1 MTITET
7 DTDVATLIGETAA
20 TLLPA
25 DDAWTVRDDSGT
37 GEFPSAPSEAVGA
50 QIGDHVI
57 AIVVA
62 ADMSRRVQVGPPPAE
77 GLLDGLAPAIEAVAQ
92 VLGLGDPRELLPME
106 PQAVA
111 AGATEHSI
119 TCALLDGEEHLATIV
134 VTPPGPD
141 DDDDV
146 ETATFEP
153 IVSGGAAPA
162 TSGLDVLHDVEM
174 GVTVELGRTRMQLR
188 DILTVVPGSVIE
200 LDRAASAPVDVLV
213 NGTLIARGEVVVIDE
228 EFGIR
233 VTEIVGHD
241 QTISGEPQP

>member
-1 MTITET
+1 MTITEI

-25 DDAWTVRDDSGT
+25 DDAWTVPDDSAARG
-37 GEFPSAPSEAVGA
+37 FPAAPVEAVGA
-50 QIGDHVI
+50 RIGDHVV
-57 AIVVA
+57 AIVVTD
-62 ADMSRRVQVGPPPAE
+62 DMSRRLQVGPPPAA
-77 GLLDGLAPAIEAVAQ
+77 GLLDGLAPAIEAIAQ
-92 VLGLGDPRELLPME
+92 VLGLGDPRELVPMD

-111 AGATEHSI
+111 GTVTDHSV
-119 TCALLDGEEHLATIV
+119 TCALLDGEEHLVTIV
-134 VTPPGPD
+134 VTPPGPEE
-141 DDDDV
+141 DDV
-146 ETATFEP
+146 EAATFEP
-153 IVSGGAAPA
+153 IVSGGEGAA

-241 QTISGEPQP
+241 QTITGEPQP